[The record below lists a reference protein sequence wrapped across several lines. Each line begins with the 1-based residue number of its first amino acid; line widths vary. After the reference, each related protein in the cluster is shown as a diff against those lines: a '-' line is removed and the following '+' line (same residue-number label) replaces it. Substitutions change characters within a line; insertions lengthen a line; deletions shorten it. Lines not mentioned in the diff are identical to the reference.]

1 MLQENWPKYSDPFV
15 RAGLF
20 VLLNRYSDTGL
31 VSSGEMS
38 AENYS
43 PTVTVNLK
51 KAIPPQNLFLML
63 DQDTD
68 FLNALDKIDT
78 RCDYLILP
86 LGDYKMSLLL
96 QSDKVTHEDTV
107 IDHERIFDFFSN
119 TKNKTYLIYNY
130 STTVEKKYSG
140 YRQYIVDKW
149 GRLTE
154 SKTFAKEMIREALL
168 KHPDM
173 HYIQKF
179 EKDESLYREQLH
191 ARRTH
196 AEVLKQHRANL
207 SKIKGFSIL
216 SEVMVDYFEM
226 KQIADGQEAEVSAA
240 SCFDTSRQ
248 LTSHACMVLGTELQG
263 RRQAEASRIQQ
274 HGLK

>member
-1 MLQENWPKYSDPFV
+1 MPRGSAVHTGLLYDGRLELELSESNFVVAHTNKYVVYEMWRCLLEDPERVAAFVDYMHPIEDKNIFYLLQENWPKYSDPFV

-154 SKTFAKEMIREALL
+154 SKTFAKEMI
-168 KHPDM
+168 
-173 HYIQKF
+173 I
-179 EKDESLYREQLH
+179 
-191 ARRTH
+191 
-196 AEVLKQHRANL
+196 AN
-207 SKIKGFSIL
+207 F
-216 SEVMVDYFEM
+216 
-226 KQIADGQEAEVSAA
+226 
-240 SCFDTSRQ
+240 
-248 LTSHACMVLGTELQG
+248 
-263 RRQAEASRIQQ
+263 
-274 HGLK
+274 